1 MLSAAMANWQNLQF
15 VASAH
20 RPQAWT
26 AIPELFRSCQREKRE
41 NDMKCTATPEHS
53 GRVLRL
59 MEYCHNLQ
67 VRSPSALAYTGD
79 REGRT
84 KGPVD
89 PHQAVN
95 LGGDHDHDTGNGIE

>member
-1 MLSAAMANWQNLQF
+1 MANWQNLQF

-59 MEYCHNLQ
+59 MEKRNTVTTY
-67 VRSPSALAYTGD
+67 RSEAPLHSPTLVIERAVQ
-79 REGRT
+79 RGRLT
-84 KGPVD
+84 HIK
-89 PHQAVN
+89 
-95 LGGDHDHDTGNGIE
+95 L